1 MEIKYRQK
9 NTKRQISI
17 IKKKLR
23 DKLKEK
29 TRIKNKIF
37 TKENIIKYYKMKE
50 EKNVNHL
57 TKNKVMKKLIKKHI
71 NKFCFKKIILIN

>member
-29 TRIKNKIF
+29 TRIKNKIL
-37 TKENIIKYYKMKE
+37 TKEKLSKE
-50 EKNVNHL
+50 LQSEEG
-57 TKNKVMKKLIKKHI
+57 KKCKSL
-71 NKFCFKKIILIN
+71 N